1 MDRFALVEDVKR
13 YFSILELVPE
23 KVFQELGESASW
35 NLFSNEALYM
45 LVSVRES
52 WGKPLIINS
61 KKRGY
66 QFSGYRPLDTAVG
79 AKYSAHRLGVAFDLK
94 DAGGDTEGLYSHVL
108 EKGEQLGVKELEDR
122 TFTIDG
128 KNTPW
133 CHVSVKA
140 HFGKGLRIIKP

>member
-1 MDRFALVEDVKR
+1 MDRFALVQDVKR

-23 KVFQELGESASW
+23 KVFEELSEDKCW

-45 LVSVRES
+45 LVSVREA

-61 KKRGY
+61 KSRGY
-66 QFSGYRPLDTAVG
+66 QFSGYRPLDTSIG
-79 AKYSAHRLGVAFDLK
+79 AKYSAHRLGVAFDIK
-94 DAGGDTEGLYSHVL
+94 DAGGDTEGFYNFIL
-108 EKGEQLGVKELEDR
+108 ENGENLSVKELEDR
-122 TFTIDG
+122 AFTIDG

-133 CHVSVKA
+133 CHVSVRA